1 MYTIYS
7 IVCKDGATDYTYVDF
22 TRNLAKIKYCH
33 KHNSLHKLSQPYKHI
48 RDFGG
53 WTNWELTMLDTT
65 DCVSDADVIV
75 QRCKSGLPNTNTNI
89 RYDCSVCHF
98 VCSKNADYERHM
110 NTTKHKRRTAIIPEP
125 ELPRFIRDIL
135 ISNHTSQ
142 QLMNEIVKSNQQLQ
156 QQIVELT
163 NKPMVQQIT
172 NVVQQNTQ
180 NNSFNIQVFL
190 DEKCGDAMNLSAFLK
205 TLAITNEDL
214 VRNTEIGFVAGM
226 SAIIKREMCDKL
238 PVNKRPVHC
247 TDIKRET
254 VYYRE
259 NDKWHKEEG
268 RGLPPPCDP
277 PHQRGRVGKGTVG
290 SLHERHP
297 LQVQSVV
304 R

>member
-1 MYTIYS
+1 MS
-7 IVCKDGATDYTYVDF
+7 ITRANNDITTLSTLVKDVLLSNREIHKSNTDM
-22 TRNLAKIKYCH
+22 H
-33 KHNSLHKLSQPYKHI
+33 
-48 RDFGG
+48 
-53 WTNWELTMLDTT
+53 
-65 DCVSDADVIV
+65 
-75 QRCKSGLPNTNTNI
+75 
-89 RYDCSVCHF
+89 
-98 VCSKNADYERHM
+98 
-110 NTTKHKRRTAIIPEP
+110 
-125 ELPRFIRDIL
+125 
-135 ISNHTSQ
+135 Q
-142 QLMNEIVKSNQQLQ
+142 QFMNELSTHNQQLQ
-156 QQIVELT
+156 TQIVELS
-163 NKPMVQQIT
+163 NKPAVQQIT
-172 NVVQQNTQ
+172 NHIVQQNTQ

-297 LQVQSVV
+297 FQVQSVV